1 VKNIS
6 DAGCFLN
13 NTLLLTLALYHQL
26 RIIHSDLFYFY
37 ICIKINFEKMSNHN
51 KNISVAGL
59 LRLVQVIWKKIF
71 YYLRIFLIR
80 AALRIRVLLMQL
92 KLKPT
97 EEDKDKKKA
106 GRLNPSR
113 IRDHLANERTYLAWM
128 RTAIALLGFG
138 VVIVRLRTF
147 QVPLIPRPGNGWKL
161 GLVFSLVGLITVWLS
176 TAHYFA
182 VRRDIEEDTYE
193 PTDRWVLLF
202 SLAVMIL
209 GAGVIYFVFTTSL
222 DPTSPLIPE

>member
-1 VKNIS
+1 MNKRIKYKSVVKLSQWIE
-6 DAGCFLN
+6 
-13 NTLLLTLALYHQL
+13 
-26 RIIHSDLFYFY
+26 IIWRE
-37 ICIKINFEKMSNHN
+37 IC
-51 KNISVAGL
+51 
-59 LRLVQVIWKKIF
+59 
-71 YYLRIFLIR
+71 YYLGII
-80 AALRIRVLLMQL
+80 LREASSGIRVLLMQL
-92 KLKPT
+92 LKPT
-97 EEDKDKKKA
+97 EEDKDKKKS

-138 VVIVRLRTF
+138 VVIVRLRAF
-147 QVPLIPRPGNGWKL
+147 QVPLVPRPGTGWKL

-202 SLAVMIL
+202 SLAIMIL
-209 GAGVIYFVFTTSL
+209 GAGVVYFVFTSPL
-222 DPTSPLIPE
+222 DPLSPVIPE